1 MALKIFK
8 CEISVK
14 NILPATFDNSSVSSN
29 VSFAYIDAFKK
40 KIGFLKLLS
49 TNLSFKKT
57 PNSIFQTSEVID
69 YMIDSVI
76 LGYTCFLHMD
86 ELRNDAVYAS
96 IKGHKLPS
104 EKVCRD
110 LIKAM
115 SGSSLKEL
123 KLINKRL
130 LEMQANGKKR
140 DVVMNFDDTVC
151 TIFGKQEGA
160 SVGYNPRYHGRPS
173 FKEKLGIIA
182 NTNELVD
189 ITLEDGKHHTNN
201 GFLDFVK
208 SCERQLPD
216 CLKIKRIRVDRGA
229 FDHNNMS
236 YFEAQGYEY
245 VIKAKNQAWIKC
257 FIDEVNRKEHL
268 YPWTQIDKTFSA
280 NEIYAKMP
288 IWEKARRIVII
299 RKKLPNHKNGQITI
313 DLDEFKYEYQAIVT
327 NIEYMTPTEIFHEY
341 NQRCDIEN
349 KIDEL
354 KEGFAFDQNSQRNKL
369 CNEIFL
375 LIKMIA
381 YNLHNWF
388 KQAILPEFMRHHEIS
403 TLRRILYNVAGNIV
417 GNGWYKHI
425 RYPNVPLLKTII
437 PQIRKALMSFSLV

>member
-1 MALKIFK
+1 VLHLILQFR
-8 CEISVK
+8 K
-14 NILPATFDNSSVSSN
+14 NILPAAFDNSSVSSN

-49 TNLSFKKT
+49 TNLSFKKA

-86 ELRNDAVYAS
+86 ELRNDAVYAG

-104 EKVCRD
+104 KKVCSD

-123 KLINKRL
+123 RLINRRL

-160 SVGYNPRYHGRPS
+160 WVGYNPRYHGRPS
-173 FKEKLGIIA
+173 FKEKLSIIA

-236 YFEAQGYEY
+236 YFETQGYEY
-245 VIKAKNQAWIKC
+245 VIKAKNQARIKC

-268 YPWTQIDKTFSA
+268 YPWTQIDTTFSA

-288 IWEKARRIVII
+288 AWEKARRIVII

-313 DLDEFKYEYQAIVT
+313 DLDEFKKPQWLSPSCLL
-327 NIEYMTPTEIFHEY
+327 TPPYITLLF
-341 NQRCDIEN
+341 
-349 KIDEL
+349 
-354 KEGFAFDQNSQRNKL
+354 
-369 CNEIFL
+369 FL
-375 LIKMIA
+375 NA
-381 YNLHNWF
+381 N
-388 KQAILPEFMRHHEIS
+388 A
-403 TLRRILYNVAGNIV
+403 
-417 GNGWYKHI
+417 
-425 RYPNVPLLKTII
+425 
-437 PQIRKALMSFSLV
+437 